1 MKCPYCGYNET
12 AVVDSRESEE
22 HDAIRRRRSCQK
34 CEKRFTTF
42 EKIQGLE
49 LKVVKKDGN
58 REDFDR
64 EKLKRGVVKA
74 TWKRPISM
82 SDIED
87 LLDDVER
94 KLRCKQSTEVKSWE
108 IGNLVIN
115 RLKKVDALSYLL
127 FASVYRD
134 FDSLEDFGLEIARL
148 QQLQDEETDSP
159 VQVDPTQ
166 AGTTTKTGDKTGSQP
181 REKAN
186 TNRER
191 IVEKDVEKK
200 QGSKA

>member
-1 MKCPYCGYNET
+1 MKCPYCAHADT

-22 HDAIRRRRSCQK
+22 QDAIRRRRSCQK

-42 EKIQGLE
+42 ERIQGIE
-49 LKVVKKDGN
+49 LKVIKKDGE

-74 TWKRPISM
+74 TWKRPVSM

-94 KLRCKQSTEVKSWE
+94 KLRCKQGNEVKSWE

-115 RLKKVDALSYLL
+115 RLKKVDPLSYLL

-134 FDSLEDFGLEIARL
+134 FNSLEDFAEEISKIHTLQEERDLEI
-148 QQLQDEETDSP
+148 ET
-159 VQVDPTQ
+159 
-166 AGTTTKTGDKTGSQP
+166 
-181 REKAN
+181 
-186 TNRER
+186 
-191 IVEKDVEKK
+191 EKK
-200 QGSKA
+200 AHKEASKNQTKSTESNN

>member
-1 MKCPYCGYNET
+1 MKCPYCGHNET
-12 AVVDSRESEE
+12 AVIDSRESEE
-22 HDAIRRRRSCQK
+22 QDAIRRRRSCQK

-94 KLRCKQSTEVKSWE
+94 KLRCKQSNEVKSWE

-134 FDSLEDFGLEIARL
+134 FESLEDFGIEIARL
-148 QQLQDEETDSP
+148 QQMQIDDDTAKLQEAETKSQENIARAQEEKS
-159 VQVDPTQ
+159 
-166 AGTTTKTGDKTGSQP
+166 TKKSQ
-181 REKAN
+181 EIQK
-186 TNRER
+186 
-191 IVEKDVEKK
+191 
-200 QGSKA
+200 